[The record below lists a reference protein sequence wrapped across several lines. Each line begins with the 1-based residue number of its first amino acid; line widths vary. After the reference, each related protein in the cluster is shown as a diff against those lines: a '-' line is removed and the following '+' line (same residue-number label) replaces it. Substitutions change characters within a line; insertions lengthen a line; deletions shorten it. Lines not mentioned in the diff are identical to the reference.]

1 MIFAKIFL
9 TIPHQDSH
17 SSGPNRHA
25 GKRRHFSQEASQPF
39 EGRPE
44 CHG

>member
-9 TIPHQDSH
+9 TTPHQDSH
-17 SSGPNRHA
+17 KSESNLQG
-25 GKRRHFSQEASQPF
+25 GWCYLFSQEASLLF